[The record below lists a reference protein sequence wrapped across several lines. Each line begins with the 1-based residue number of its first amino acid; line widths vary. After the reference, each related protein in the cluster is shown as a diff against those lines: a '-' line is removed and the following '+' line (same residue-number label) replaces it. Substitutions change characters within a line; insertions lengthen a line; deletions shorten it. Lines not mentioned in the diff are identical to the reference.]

1 MMRRQAQFSGPLGAR
16 RDADEDV
23 DETPMRGE
31 KDGEALGERLLDVA
45 RSFPLASFAAVLA
58 AGYVLGRVLRR

>member
-1 MMRRQAQFSGPLGAR
+1 MMRRESQFSGPRGAR

-23 DETPMRGE
+23 ETPMRDE
-31 KDGEALGERLLDVA
+31 AAREALAERLLDVA
-45 RSFPLASFAAVLA
+45 RGFPLASFAAVLA